1 MRPVFLL
8 TASEPVLPDP
18 TVFEQVGDTVAQSL
32 FRGGNTTLMSLV
44 SFALSTA
51 LIALAVT
58 AGYRVI
64 HRLLSGSQALSK
76 SPQYLRF
83 LLRLTRTVCILL
95 GVLLVLMQFDQM
107 RALAVSL
114 LTGTGVVALCIGLA
128 SQEVMANMV
137 SGAFLMLNRPF
148 VIGDQIRIPEK
159 DITGVVENMTL
170 RHTVVRTF
178 ENTTMIIPNSMANTV
193 VIENITNAARTFG
206 ALEMTVAYDADL
218 TLARQ
223 IMARHIAEHPSFL
236 DVRTPEQLAQDVPAV
251 NVLVKEM
258 GDSAITLRAAFW
270 APNIGAQMSMLS
282 DLRQSVK
289 AEFDRCGIEI
299 PFPQRVIHV
308 KHEKEV

>member
-32 FRGGNTTLMSLV
+32 FRGGNTTLASLV

-64 HRLLSGSQALSK
+64 RRLLSGSQALSK

-148 VIGDQIRIPEK
+148 VIGDRIRIPEK

-308 KHEKEV
+308 KHEKEG

>member
-148 VIGDQIRIPEK
+148 VIGDRIRIPEK

>member
-1 MRPVFLL
+1 MRSVFLSA
-8 TASEPVLPDP
+8 ASDPVLPDP

-32 FRGGNTTLMSLV
+32 FRGGNTTLASLV

-51 LIALAVT
+51 LIALVVT
-58 AGYRVI
+58 AGYRVVR
-64 HRLLSGSQALSK
+64 RLLSGSQGLNK

-148 VIGDQIRIPEK
+148 VIGDRIRIPEK

-236 DVRTPEQLAQDVPAV
+236 DVRTPEQLAQDVPPV

-308 KHEKEV
+308 KHEKEG